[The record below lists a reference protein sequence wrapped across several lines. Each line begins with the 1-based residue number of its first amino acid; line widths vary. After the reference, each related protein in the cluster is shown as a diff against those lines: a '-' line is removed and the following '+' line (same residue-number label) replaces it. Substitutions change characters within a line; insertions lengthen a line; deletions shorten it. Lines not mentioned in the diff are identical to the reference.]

1 MASQCERFYHVCTQR
16 YIVYLMTIWCER
28 LRHLCTQRCTVYGPY
43 KYSVSTFGCVLP
55 KTLKT
60 DYRGYL
66 LPTHPIGWDV
76 EKSGGFGGCATP
88 TADTHDDRKVVS
100 IQRVEGD
107 QRWEPLAYPANPSP
121 CNYD

>member
-1 MASQCERFYHVCTQR
+1 M
-16 YIVYLMTIWCER
+16 
-28 LRHLCTQRCTVYGPY
+28 CTQRCTVYGPY
-43 KYSVSTFGCVLP
+43 KYSVSTFGYVLP

-76 EKSGGFGGCATP
+76 EKSGGFSGCATP

-100 IQRVEGD
+100 IKRVEGD
-107 QRWEPLAYPANPSP
+107 SRWEPLACPASLPLATGIESS
-121 CNYD
+121 DTAR

>member
-1 MASQCERFYHVCTQR
+1 
-16 YIVYLMTIWCER
+16 MTICFER
-28 LRHLCTQRCTVYGPY
+28 LRHLSTQRCTVYGPY
-43 KYSVSTFGCVLP
+43 KYSVNTFGYVLP

-76 EKSGGFGGCATP
+76 EKSGGFDGCATP

-100 IQRVEGD
+100 IKGLRVIRGVSL
-107 QRWEPLAYPANPSP
+107 WLALPHFPLPLRLRVLILRVSYR
-121 CNYD
+121 Y